1 MTGCMRPEIHEN
13 SDVLARQA
21 ARYLTELS
29 RESIR
34 TSRRFTLVLSGGFT
48 PKGLYERL
56 AEAEFSKKLDWN
68 SIHIFWGDERCV
80 PPDHPESNYRMARE
94 SLIDHVPLP
103 PQNVHRI
110 RGEMEPQAA
119 SIAYEKELKAF
130 FFPGH
135 AECPGVP
142 GFDLILL
149 GMGDDGHTASLFPKT
164 AALHEQKRW
173 VVAPYVEKL
182 RSWRM
187 TLTPRLINAAHNVL
201 FLVSG
206 RDKARCLK
214 EVLQG
219 PYRPDELPAQ
229 LIRPESGRLSWMID
243 VEAACLL

>member
-1 MTGCMRPEIHEN
+1 MRPEIHEN

-21 ARYLTELS
+21 ARYLTELF

-34 TSRRFTLVLSGGFT
+34 TSRRFTLALSGGST

-56 AEAEFSKKLDWN
+56 AEAEFSKILDWN

-80 PPDHPESNYRMARE
+80 PPEHPESNYRMARE

-103 PQNVHRI
+103 PQNVHRV
-110 RGEMEPQAA
+110 RGEIEPQAA

-130 FFPGH
+130 FFAGH
-135 AECPGVP
+135 ARFPAVP
-142 GFDLILL
+142 AFDLILL
-149 GMGDDGHTASLFPKT
+149 GMGDDGHTASLFPKM

-173 VVAPYVEKL
+173 VVAHHVEKL
-182 RSWRM
+182 RSWRV
-187 TLTPRLINAAHNVL
+187 TLTPRVINAAHNIL

-219 PYRPDELPAQ
+219 PYRPEELPAQ
-229 LIRPESGRLSWMID
+229 FIRPESGRLSWMID
-243 VEAACLL
+243 AEAARLL